1 MSASLRVGATRPATG
16 LEASERR
23 ARSNTGRDRSGVIGS
38 SAISPA
44 RELGKKGEDM
54 GFLNG
59 RVTFTRY
66 RVSGSSPLPFGEEA
80 LEQARQHL
88 LGRHG
93 STDPADG
100 IVTGWGGGDH
110 VLDLSI
116 EAGKNVVN
124 DALHLAIRI
133 DADKI
138 PGSLLKAYTQ
148 IEIDARARFNPSGV
162 ASKAQREE
170 AKEAA
175 KLRAAA
181 EAADGRF
188 RRRNHYPILWDGQTQ
203 TLYAGTTSPNV
214 LERLQALFRETF
226 DRPLEPITAGALARV
241 QAGAGDPNEPVP
253 AFETHGILSPIRA
266 AGGAPEGAASV
277 AWSGDD
283 PTSLDYLGNEF
294 LVWIWHVLQNDGE
307 TVRLSDGSE
316 VTVMLAK
323 TLTLD
328 CPRGETGRD
337 QLTDDA
343 PTRLPEAFRALQA
356 GKLPRKAGMILV
368 RHGAQY
374 ELTMQ
379 AETLAVSGA
388 AIPKPDDEGLS
399 RHEQRLARVDSL
411 RHLTE
416 TLDRLFE
423 AYLLRR
429 TGTGWTDELGRI
441 RRWLQAA

>member
-1 MSASLRVGATRPATG
+1 
-16 LEASERR
+16 
-23 ARSNTGRDRSGVIGS
+23 
-38 SAISPA
+38 
-44 RELGKKGEDM
+44 M

-59 RVTFTRY
+59 RITFTRY
-66 RVSGSSPLPFGEEA
+66 RVGGPSPLPFAEEA
-80 LEQARQHL
+80 LEQARQNL

-93 STDPADG
+93 SPDPADG
-100 IVTGWGGGDH
+100 IIVGWAGGDH
-110 VLDLSI
+110 VLDLTI
-116 EAGKNVVN
+116 DPAKNVIN

-133 DADKI
+133 DADKV
-138 PGSLLKAYTQ
+138 PGALLRAYTQ
-148 IEIDARARFNPSGV
+148 MEIDARARLNPSGV
-162 ASKAQREE
+162 ATKAQREE

-175 KLRAAA
+175 KARAAA

-188 RRRNHYPILWDGQTQ
+188 RRRNHYPILWDGRTQ
-203 TLYAGTTSPNV
+203 TLYAGTTSTSV
-214 LERLQALFRETF
+214 LERLQILFRATF
-226 DRPLEPITAGALARV
+226 DRTLEPISAGTLARA
-241 QAGAGDPNEPVP
+241 QAAPGDSDWPVP
-253 AFETHGILSPIRA
+253 GFEAHGILGA
-266 AGGAPEGAASV
+266 TLTAGGGASGPAASV

-316 VTVMLAK
+316 VTAMLAK

-356 GKLPRKAGMILV
+356 GKLPRKAGLILV

-374 ELTMQ
+374 ALTLQ

-388 AIPKPDDEGLS
+388 ALPKPDDDGLS
-399 RHEQRLARVDSL
+399 RHDQRMARIDAL
-411 RHLTE
+411 RHLAE
-416 TLDRLFE
+416 TLDLLFE

-429 TGTGWTDELGRI
+429 TGTGWNDELGRI

>member
-1 MSASLRVGATRPATG
+1 M
-16 LEASERR
+16 
-23 ARSNTGRDRSGVIGS
+23 
-38 SAISPA
+38 
-44 RELGKKGEDM
+44 
-54 GFLNG
+54 
-59 RVTFTRY
+59 
-66 RVSGSSPLPFGEEA
+66 
-80 LEQARQHL
+80 
-88 LGRHG
+88 
-93 STDPADG
+93 
-100 IVTGWGGGDH
+100 
-110 VLDLSI
+110 LDLTI
-116 EAGKNVVN
+116 DLGKNVIN

-133 DADKI
+133 DTDKI
-138 PGSLLKAYTQ
+138 PGSLLRAYTQ
-148 IEIDARARFNPSGV
+148 IEIDARAKLNPSGV
-162 ASKAQREE
+162 ATKAQREE

-175 KLRAAA
+175 KARAAA

-188 RRRNHYPILWDGQTQ
+188 RRLNHYPVLWDGQTQ
-203 TLYAGTTSPNV
+203 TLYAGSTSSSV
-214 LERLQALFRETF
+214 LERLQAPVPRDLRPDARADHAGQPGAEPAPGRSERSRRRVGHPRRQP
-226 DRPLEPITAGALARV
+226 DRPASG
-241 QAGAGDPNEPVP
+241 
-253 AFETHGILSPIRA
+253 A
-266 AGGAPEGAASV
+266 AGEAPSV
-277 AWSGDD
+277 AWAGDD

-294 LVWIWHVLQNDGE
+294 LVWIWHALQNDGE
-307 TVRLSDGSE
+307 TVKLSDGSE

-374 ELTMQ
+374 ELTLQ

-388 AIPKPDDEGLS
+388 ALPKPDDDGLS
-399 RHEQRLARVDSL
+399 RHDQQIARIESL

-416 TLDRLFE
+416 TLDLLFE

-429 TGTGWTDELGRI
+429 AGSGWTDELGRI

>member
-1 MSASLRVGATRPATG
+1 
-16 LEASERR
+16 
-23 ARSNTGRDRSGVIGS
+23 
-38 SAISPA
+38 
-44 RELGKKGEDM
+44 M
-54 GFLNG
+54 GFLTG

-66 RVSGSSPLPFGEEA
+66 RVGGASPLPLSDDI

-88 LGRHG
+88 VGRHG
-93 STDPADG
+93 SSEPAEG
-100 IVTGWGGGDH
+100 IVAGWAGGDH

-116 EAGKNVVN
+116 DLGKNVIN
-124 DALHLAIRI
+124 DAVHLAIRI
-133 DADKI
+133 DTDKI
-138 PGSLLKAYTQ
+138 PGSLLRAYTQ
-148 IEIDARARFNPSGV
+148 IEINARAQGNPSGV
-162 ASKAQREE
+162 ATKAQREE

-175 KLRAAA
+175 KQRASA

-188 RRRNHYPILWDGQTQ
+188 RRHNHYPVLWDGQTQ
-203 TLYAGTTSPNV
+203 TLYAGTASTSV
-214 LERLQALFRETF
+214 LERLQGLFRETF
-226 DRPLEPITAGALARV
+226 DRPLEPITAGNLARGL
-241 QAGAGDPNEPVP
+241 AHGDPSD
-253 AFETHGILSPIRA
+253 ADRQFTILGSSPITMP
-266 AGGAPEGAASV
+266 GGPAEASPSV

-307 TVRLSDGSE
+307 TVQLSDGSE
-316 VTVMLAK
+316 ATVMLAK

-343 PTRLPEAFRALQA
+343 PTRLPEALRALQA
-356 GKLPRKAGMILV
+356 GKLPRKAGMIVV

-374 ELTMQ
+374 ELTLQ

-399 RHEQRLARVDSL
+399 RHEQRIARIDSL

-416 TLDRLFE
+416 TLDLLFE

>member
-1 MSASLRVGATRPATG
+1 
-16 LEASERR
+16 
-23 ARSNTGRDRSGVIGS
+23 
-38 SAISPA
+38 
-44 RELGKKGEDM
+44 M

-66 RVSGSSPLPFGEEA
+66 RVSGPSPLSFGEET
-80 LEQARQHL
+80 LELARQHL

-93 STDPADG
+93 AADPADG
-100 IVTGWGGGDH
+100 TVTGWAGGDH

-116 EAGKNVVN
+116 ELGKNVIN

-133 DADKI
+133 DTDKI
-138 PGSLLKAYTQ
+138 PGSLLRAYTQ
-148 IEIDARARFNPSGV
+148 IEIDARAQLNPSGV

-188 RRRNHYPILWDGQTQ
+188 RRHNHYPILWDGQTQ
-203 TLYAGTTSPNV
+203 TLYAGATSTSV
-214 LERLQALFRETF
+214 LDRLQGLFRETF
-226 DRPLEPITAGALARV
+226 DRPLEPLTAGSLARGLALGEPGAPGSEVALLGSGPIV
-241 QAGAGDPNEPVP
+241 QP
-253 AFETHGILSPIRA
+253 
-266 AGGAPEGAASV
+266 GGAVETARAV

-307 TVRLSDGSE
+307 TVRLSDGSD

-368 RHGAQY
+368 RQGAQY
-374 ELTMQ
+374 ELTLQ

-388 AIPKPDDEGLS
+388 ALPKPEDEHLA
-399 RHEQRLARVDSL
+399 RHEQKMARIESL

-416 TLDRLFE
+416 TLDLLFA

-429 TGTGWTDELGRI
+429 TGAGWNDELGRI